1 MIEIRNVTKRYG
13 RRAALA
19 DVSLTIRPGEVTL
32 LLGAN
37 GAGKSTLLR
46 CLLGITDYEGS
57 ISIDGLDP
65 IDDGC
70 AVRSAIGYMPQSG
83 GLHGDLTVR
92 QTMQL
97 YARIRQAST
106 DRGATLL
113 QEAGLEPHRETLVG
127 ELSGGMRQRL
137 GFALALLPDPAILVL
152 DEPSSSLDAAS
163 RKWLVERLRMAA
175 GEGRT
180 VIVSTHAGQELLDA
194 GHRAISLEA
203 GLVMAASPV
212 VGCAGACNEGSTSI
226 ISAAPAASTRGWRQR
241 IARVLPI
248 AEKEVRD
255 GLSNRWLITYSL
267 LLGGLGLAATATGL
281 DSASGLA
288 IQAFGRTTATLINL
302 CLLLSPLVAV
312 VMGAAVIAG
321 EQERGTLEHLLA
333 QPLTRAELLLGKHLG
348 LLAALTAA
356 TVAGFVPAGLAI
368 GVTAGPAM
376 LGHYLLFPIIATLA
390 GAAMAAVGVFISVS
404 SRSAVHAQGMAMV
417 TWFAYVLL
425 YDLVLMGSLA
435 VSGMPAEWLAAA
447 LVANP
452 VDAARVLGVLALEPD
467 LYLLGPAGSF
477 LTTRLSAAGT
487 AGLLIGAL
495 LLWGLVPVAA
505 AALRFSIRR
514 RVRLHAESN
523 VRSAAVLSGSGGGNR
538 VRVEGRAAGVRG

>member
-1 MIEIRNVTKRYG
+1 MIEMRNVTKRYG
-13 RRAALA
+13 RRVALA
-19 DVSLTIRPGEVTL
+19 EVSLTLHPGEVTL

-46 CLLGITDYEGS
+46 CLLGITDYEGA
-57 ISIDGLDP
+57 ISVDGLDP
-65 IDDGC
+65 IEDGC
-70 AVRSAIGYMPQSG
+70 TVRSAIGYMPQSG
-83 GLHGDLTVR
+83 GLHVDLTVR
-92 QTMQL
+92 ETITL
-97 YARIRQAST
+97 YARIRQSSI
-106 DRGATLL
+106 DRGERLL
-113 QEAGLEPHRETLVG
+113 HEAGLGPHLDTLVG

-137 GFALALLPDPAILVL
+137 GFALALLPDPRILVL
-152 DEPSSSLDAAS
+152 DEPSSSLDVAS
-163 RKWLVERLRMAA
+163 RQWLADRLRAAA

-180 VIVSTHAGQELLDA
+180 VIVSTHGGQELLDA
-194 GHRAISLEA
+194 GDRTITLEA
-203 GLVMAASPV
+203 GRVVDAPPEAGGVGSHREDSIALVAS
-212 VGCAGACNEGSTSI
+212 AK
-226 ISAAPAASTRGWRQR
+226 ASRGWR
-241 IARVLPI
+241 ARTARMLPI
-248 AEKEVRD
+248 AGKEVRD
-255 GLSNRWLITYSL
+255 GFTNRWLIAYSI

-288 IQAFGRTTATLINL
+288 IQAFGRTTATLMNL

-312 VMGAAVIAG
+312 VMGAALIAG

-368 GVTAGPAM
+368 AVAAGPAV
-376 LGHYLLFPIIATLA
+376 LGHYLLFPTIAALA
-390 GAAMAAVGVFISVS
+390 GAAMAAVGVLISVT

-417 TWFAYVLL
+417 TWFAFVLL

-435 VSGMPAEWLAAA
+435 ISGMPAQWLAAA

-487 AGLLIGAL
+487 ASLLIGAL
-495 LLWGLVPVAA
+495 VIWGLVPVGMAA
-505 AALRFSIRR
+505 MKFSIRR
-514 RVRLHAESN
+514 RVRSHAEN
-523 VRSAAVLSGSGGGNR
+523 RVRSAAVSGRAGRGNR
-538 VRVEGRAAGVRG
+538 VHVEGGVAGVQG

>member
-1 MIEIRNVTKRYG
+1 MIEMRNVTKRYG
-13 RRAALA
+13 RRVALA
-19 DVSLTIRPGEVTL
+19 EVSLTLHPGEVTL

-46 CLLGITDYEGS
+46 CLLGITDYEGA
-57 ISIDGLDP
+57 ISVDGLDP
-65 IDDGC
+65 IEDGC
-70 AVRSAIGYMPQSG
+70 TVRSAIGYMPQSG
-83 GLHGDLTVR
+83 GLHVDLTVR
-92 QTMQL
+92 ETITL
-97 YARIRQAST
+97 YARIRQSSI
-106 DRGATLL
+106 DRGERLL
-113 QEAGLEPHRETLVG
+113 HEAGLGPHLDTLVG

-137 GFALALLPDPAILVL
+137 GFALALLPDPGILVL
-152 DEPSSSLDAAS
+152 DEPSSSLDVAS
-163 RKWLVERLRMAA
+163 RQWLAGRLRAAA

-180 VIVSTHAGQELLDA
+180 VIVSTHGGQELLDA
-194 GHRAISLEA
+194 GDRTITLEA
-203 GLVMAASPV
+203 GRVVDAPPEAGGVGSHREDSIALVAS
-212 VGCAGACNEGSTSI
+212 AK
-226 ISAAPAASTRGWRQR
+226 ASRGWR
-241 IARVLPI
+241 ARTARMLPI
-248 AEKEVRD
+248 AGKEVRD
-255 GLSNRWLITYSL
+255 GFTNRWLIAYSI

-288 IQAFGRTTATLINL
+288 IQAFGRTTATLMNL

-312 VMGAAVIAG
+312 VMGAALIAG

-368 GVTAGPAM
+368 AVAAGPAV
-376 LGHYLLFPIIATLA
+376 LGHYLLFPTIAALA
-390 GAAMAAVGVFISVS
+390 GAAMAAVGVLISVT

-417 TWFAYVLL
+417 TWFAFVLL

-435 VSGMPAEWLAAA
+435 ISGMPAQWLAAA

-487 AGLLIGAL
+487 ASLLIGAL
-495 LLWGLVPVAA
+495 VIWGLVPVGMAA
-505 AALRFSIRR
+505 MKFSIRR
-514 RVRLHAESN
+514 RVRSHAEN
-523 VRSAAVLSGSGGGNR
+523 RVRSAAVSGRAGRGNR
-538 VRVEGRAAGVRG
+538 VHVEGGVAGVQG

>member
-1 MIEIRNVTKRYG
+1 MIEMRNVTKRYG
-13 RRAALA
+13 RRVALA
-19 DVSLTIRPGEVTL
+19 EVSLTLHPGEVTL

-46 CLLGITDYEGS
+46 CLLGITDYEGA
-57 ISIDGLDP
+57 ISVDGLDP
-65 IDDGC
+65 IEDGC
-70 AVRSAIGYMPQSG
+70 TVRSAIGYMPQSG
-83 GLHGDLTVR
+83 GLHVDLTVR
-92 QTMQL
+92 ETITL
-97 YARIRQAST
+97 YARIRQSSI
-106 DRGATLL
+106 DRGERLL
-113 QEAGLEPHRETLVG
+113 HEAGLGPHLDTLVG

-137 GFALALLPDPAILVL
+137 GFALALLPDPGILVL
-152 DEPSSSLDAAS
+152 DEPSSSLDVAS
-163 RKWLVERLRMAA
+163 RQWLAGRLRAAA

-180 VIVSTHAGQELLDA
+180 VIVSTHGGQELLDA
-194 GHRAISLEA
+194 GDRTITLEA
-203 GLVMAASPV
+203 GRVVDAPPEAGGVGSHREDSIALVAS
-212 VGCAGACNEGSTSI
+212 AK
-226 ISAAPAASTRGWRQR
+226 ASRGWR
-241 IARVLPI
+241 ARTARMLPI
-248 AEKEVRD
+248 AGKEVRD
-255 GLSNRWLITYSL
+255 GFTNRWLIAYSI
-267 LLGGLGLAATATGL
+267 LLGGLGLASTATGL

-288 IQAFGRTTATLINL
+288 IQAFGRTTATLMNL

-312 VMGAAVIAG
+312 VMGAALIAG

-368 GVTAGPAM
+368 AVAAGPAV
-376 LGHYLLFPIIATLA
+376 LGHYLLFPTIAALA
-390 GAAMAAVGVFISVS
+390 GAAMAAVGVLISVT

-417 TWFAYVLL
+417 TWFAFVLL

-435 VSGMPAEWLAAA
+435 ISGMPAQWLAAA

-487 AGLLIGAL
+487 ASLLIGAL
-495 LLWGLVPVAA
+495 VIWGLVPVGMAA
-505 AALRFSIRR
+505 MKFSIRR
-514 RVRLHAESN
+514 RVRSHAEN
-523 VRSAAVLSGSGGGNR
+523 RVRSAAVSGRAGRGNR
-538 VRVEGRAAGVRG
+538 VHVEGGVAGVQG